1 MNESMASASS
11 VDNLLAAQDLDAL
24 SGQARQQCLVCAS
37 ENLPSQVEVGP
48 CFIREQVLT
57 GSSSPN
63 SRVCVFAS
71 RRPLFS
77 DLYPP
82 FDISILEA
90 LRGAVSFDKRD
101 DVEQHKESFDKF
113 RNSVRLEDADF
124 VKICDQLSDNQVVVL
139 KAPTGFGKSTWLPY
153 RLCWDPKSQFSDNFG
168 KIIVAQPR
176 KLAAETVAATVS
188 RNHEYRSPGPSID
201 VGLHHGETSLS
212 GEANKLIFVTDGSL
226 IKRLINREL
235 NDVQLLI
242 VDEAHERNER
252 IELILLILRFLL
264 PQYPHLRL
272 LILSATIE
280 PKSFADYY
288 ASTPTDNSKFVSIS
302 AVSTELND
310 PPGDVPKPFWGE
322 ERPSGEAGA
331 QWKENKKYK
340 PEVLNNLCDL
350 IEEVCS
356 KAIRDRV
363 LNEAKPNLPPGHVL
377 VFLPGKG
384 EIDEVE
390 RRLARR
396 AARHKKSK
404 EILDQFKVVPLHGE
418 LSAIERA
425 KVMNFSPSSERSR
438 QLVLATNIAESSITV
453 NNLVCVVDG
462 GLSKSKRKNGRL
474 SVGWITKAEQK
485 QRQGRVNR
493 NRPGYY
499 FAYFSEQN
507 FKSMKDY
514 PDSQILTISQH
525 QMELFVLR
533 AMLAG
538 LPPAALRSDSSFL
551 LSPPEL
557 GEKMGA
563 ILEHLKVA
571 GAISGEA
578 GSEYLTP
585 IGVTAAAS
593 GTALDI
599 AELLVLADLNNVLP
613 EVACVAAA
621 ICANRENDFFKIN
634 KSPSV
639 SPHLKAHTRMQIESI
654 VGDTYMLQSFDKTE
668 VALQNQTMTL
678 LARGDQVQYG
688 DIQSDERV
696 KKLWARR
703 LELCDEVVRTFKER
717 VPEERN
723 REINPSLFHRAQR
736 VVNAWT
742 TRGWRRDVRILL
754 DSRAKELA
762 ASTMCAIYEGLVVR
776 CNADSMDDAEEDLK
790 RFDHLNIMQVR
801 RAEHGTWEAIRYETN
816 VALEDPQVPT
826 IEPRHVIVETWRRHL
841 LSPLPAMLFDPVDL
855 GVAERSSHDEIESE
869 LAEGFRELEA
879 FVPELVAPPGSR
891 WERNETGLFRDLK
904 AELESTEVSDN
915 PLEAHSL
922 LAPVD
927 ESSSDLPE
935 DDQVLTNSDQMERLA
950 PSSCLWLDAVNRQ
963 FGTTHAPIAGRFRR
977 HAASETWRLSESS
990 PLVVGTE
997 ASQSEFQVRRH
1008 RETRQLHLVAD
1019 YLESALAMQIKA
1031 EEPLPFRV
1039 LDMKKGKG
1047 EDYRRKEEAGGQILY
1062 VCKVEVQR
1070 RSAKT
1075 STLTVGAWQIFPEF
1089 PALATRLDINLEKLL
1104 DGLVVPPRLL
1114 SYGSHRLSS
1123 WTVGRRQFVVFDGLA
1138 VPFARQNLDAVLQP
1152 HAEESPAEHY
1162 ARVRPNIERFAELH
1176 QELRLVQ
1183 ELLGGAM
1190 RRSVG

>member
-1 MNESMASASS
+1 MNESSTGASS
-11 VDNLLAAQDLDAL
+11 VDNLLAAQDLDGLA
-24 SGQARQQCLVCAS
+24 GQASQQCLVCAS

-82 FDISILEA
+82 FDISMLEA
-90 LRGAVSFDKRD
+90 LRGAVSFARRD
-101 DVEQHKESFDKF
+101 DVGQHRESFGKF
-113 RNSVRLEDADF
+113 HRSVRLQDADF
-124 VKICDQLSDNQVVVL
+124 EKICDRLSGNQVVVL

-153 RLCWDPKSQFSDNFG
+153 RLCWDPKSQFSNNFG
-168 KIIVAQPR
+168 KVIVAQPR

-188 RNHEYRSPGPSID
+188 RNHEYRTPGPSID

-212 GEANKLIFVTDGSL
+212 GEANKLVFVTDGSL
-226 IKRLINREL
+226 LKRLINREL

-280 PKSFADYY
+280 PQEFVNYY
-288 ASTPTDNSKFVSIS
+288 ASTPTDDSKFVSIS
-302 AVSTELND
+302 ADSLSLDD
-310 PPGDVPKPFWGE
+310 PPRDVPKPFWGE
-322 ERPSGEAGA
+322 ERPSGEAGV
-331 QWKENKKYK
+331 QWKENKSEIFNK
-340 PEVLNNLCDL
+340 LCDL
-350 IEEVCS
+350 IEKVCS
-356 KAIRDRV
+356 TAVNDRK
-363 LNEAKPNLPPGHVL
+363 LNEETPHLPSGHVL

-384 EIDEVE
+384 EIDEVK

-396 AARHKKSK
+396 AAQREKSRL
-404 EILDQFKVVPLHGE
+404 ILDQFRIVPLHGE

-425 KVMNFSPSSERSR
+425 KVMDFSPSSECSR
-438 QLVLATNIAESSITV
+438 QLVLATSIAESSITV
-453 NNLVCVVDG
+453 NNLVCVIDG
-462 GLSKSKRKNGRL
+462 GLTKSKRKDGRL
-474 SVGWITKAEQK
+474 SPRWITKAEQK

-493 NRPGYY
+493 NRRGYY
-499 FAYFSEQN
+499 FAYFGERN
-507 FKSMKDY
+507 FKNMSDY
-514 PDSQILTISQH
+514 PESQLLTISRH
-525 QMELFVLR
+525 QMELLVLR

-551 LSPPEL
+551 LSPPGL

-563 ILEHLKVA
+563 TLEHLKVA
-571 GAISGEA
+571 GAIGGET
-578 GSEYLTP
+578 GGEFLTP

-621 ICANRENDFFKIN
+621 ICANRENDLFRMN

-639 SPHLKAHTRMQIESI
+639 SPLLEAHTRLQIESI
-654 VGDTYMLQSFDKTE
+654 VRDTYMLQSFDKTE
-668 VALQNQTMTL
+668 EALQNQTMTL

-688 DIQSDERV
+688 DIHSDERV

-703 LELCDEVVRTFKER
+703 LELCDEVVSTFKER

-723 REINPSLFHRAQR
+723 REISPGLFHRAQL

-754 DSRAKELA
+754 DNRIKDLA

-776 CNADSMDDAEEDLK
+776 CDADSMHDIEEELK
-790 RFDHLNIMQVR
+790 RFDHLKIMQVR
-801 RAEHGTWEAIRYETN
+801 RDEHGAWESMRQETN
-816 VALEDPQVPT
+816 VALG
-826 IEPRHVIVETWRRHL
+826 EPRHVVVETWRRHL
-841 LSPLPAMLFDPVDL
+841 LSPLPAVRSDRADL
-855 GVAERSSHDEIESE
+855 SVVERSSYSENESE
-869 LAEGFRELEA
+869 LAESFRELEA
-879 FVPELVAPPGSR
+879 LVPELVAPPGSR

-904 AELESTEVSDN
+904 AELESTEISDN
-915 PLEAHSL
+915 PLETHAL
-922 LAPVD
+922 LIPVN

-935 DDQVLTNSDQMERLA
+935 DDQVLTSPPQLERLV
-950 PSSCLWLDAVNRQ
+950 PGSCLWLDAVNRQ
-963 FGTTHAPIAGRFRR
+963 FGTTHAPIAGQLRR

-990 PLVVGTE
+990 PLVHGTD

-1008 RETRQLHLVAD
+1008 RETRQLYLVAD
-1019 YLESALAMQIKA
+1019 YLESALAAQIEA
-1031 EEPLPFRV
+1031 EEPLPFRL

-1047 EDYRRKEEAGGQILY
+1047 EVYLRKEEAEGEILY

-1070 RSAKT
+1070 GPAKT
-1075 STLTVGAWQIFPEF
+1075 STLIVGAWQIFPEF
-1089 PALATRLDINLEKLL
+1089 PALAARLDLNLVKLL

-1114 SYGSHRLSS
+1114 GYGSHRLSS
-1123 WTVGRRQFVVFDGLA
+1123 WTVGGRQFVVFDGLA

-1152 HAEESPAEHY
+1152 HAEESPTEHY
-1162 ARVRPNIERFAELH
+1162 SRVRPSIERFAELH
-1176 QELRLVQ
+1176 QELRLVR
-1183 ELLGGAM
+1183 ESLSGAI

>member
-11 VDNLLAAQDLDAL
+11 VDNLLAAQNLDAL
-24 SGQARQQCLVCAS
+24 AGQARQQCLVCAS
-37 ENLPSQVEVGP
+37 ENFANEVEVGA

-101 DVEQHKESFDKF
+101 DVGGHRESFKKF
-113 RNSVRLEDADF
+113 SDSVRLQDADF
-124 VKICDQLSDNQVVVL
+124 EKICDELSENQVVVL

-176 KLAAETVAATVS
+176 KLAAESVAATVS

-280 PKSFADYY
+280 PKFFVEYY
-288 ASTPTDNSKFVSIS
+288 ASTPTDDSKFVSVS
-302 AVSTELND
+302 ANSIELED
-310 PPGDVPKPFWGE
+310 PPRLVYEPRWGQPRE
-322 ERPSGEAGA
+322 SGEAGA

-340 PEVLNNLCDL
+340 PEVFKLCDL

-356 KAIRDRV
+356 TAIRDPV
-363 LNEAKPNLPPGHVL
+363 LNEANRPPGHVL
-377 VFLPGKG
+377 VFLPGKSDI
-384 EIDEVE
+384 EWLEK
-390 RRLARR
+390 LLSRR
-396 AARHKKSK
+396 AAQRKKSK

-425 KVMNFSPSSERSR
+425 KVMNFSTSSGRSR

-453 NNLVCVVDG
+453 DNLVCVVDG
-462 GLSKSKRKNGRL
+462 GLSKSKRENGRL
-474 SVGWITKAEQK
+474 SVRWITKAEQK

-499 FAYFSEQN
+499 FAFFSKQN
-507 FKSMKDY
+507 FESMSGY

-551 LSPPEL
+551 LSPPGL

-571 GAISGEA
+571 GAISGES
-578 GSEYLTP
+578 GSEHLTP

-654 VGDTYMLQSFDKTE
+654 VRDTYMLQSFDKTE
-668 VALQNQTMTL
+668 VPLQNQTMTL
-678 LARGDQVQYG
+678 LARGDKVQYG

-723 REINPSLFHRAQR
+723 REINPSLFHRAQL

-801 RAEHGTWEAIRYETN
+801 RAEHGTCEAIRHETN
-816 VALEDPQVPT
+816 VALENPQLPT
-826 IEPRHVIVETWRRHL
+826 MEPRHVIVETWRRHL

-904 AELESTEVSDN
+904 AERESTEISDN
-915 PLEAHSL
+915 PLESHAL

-935 DDQVLTNSDQMERLA
+935 DDQVLTNSDQMERLV

-990 PLVVGTE
+990 PLVDGTE

-1008 RETRQLHLVAD
+1008 RETRKLHLVAD
-1019 YLESALAMQIKA
+1019 YLESALAMQIKP

-1047 EDYRRKEEAGGQILY
+1047 EVYFRPDEAGGEILY

-1070 RSAKT
+1070 GPEKT
-1075 STLTVGAWQIFPEF
+1075 STLTVGAWQIFHEF
-1089 PALATRLDINLEKLL
+1089 PALAARLDINLVTLL
-1104 DGLVVPPRLL
+1104 EGLVVPPRLL

-1123 WTVGRRQFVVFDGLA
+1123 WTVGGRQFVVFDGLA
-1138 VPFARQNLDAVLQP
+1138 VPFARLNLDAALQP

-1183 ELLGGAM
+1183 ESL
-1190 RRSVG
+1190 RVQ

>member
-24 SGQARQQCLVCAS
+24 AGQARQQCLVCAS
-37 ENLPSQVEVGP
+37 ENFANEVEVGP

-101 DVEQHKESFDKF
+101 DVGQHKESFAKF
-113 RNSVRLEDADF
+113 RQSVRLQDADF
-124 VKICDQLSDNQVVVL
+124 EKICDQLSDNQVVVL

-212 GEANKLIFVTDGSL
+212 GEANKLVFVTDGSL

-280 PKSFADYY
+280 PKFFVEYY
-288 ASTPTDNSKFVSIS
+288 ASTPTDDSKFVSIS
-302 AVSTELND
+302 AVSTELDD
-310 PPGDVPKPFWGE
+310 PPRLVFEPNWGRH
-322 ERPSGEAGA
+322 RPSGEAGA

-340 PEVLNNLCDL
+340 PEVLNKLCDL

-356 KAIRDRV
+356 TAIRDPV
-363 LNEAKPNLPPGHVL
+363 LNEANWPPGHVL
-377 VFLPGKG
+377 VFLPGKPD
-384 EIDEVE
+384 IE
-390 RRLARR
+390 RLEELLSRR

-404 EILDQFKVVPLHGE
+404 KILDQFKVVPLHGE

-453 NNLVCVVDG
+453 DNLVCVVDG
-462 GLSKSKRKNGRL
+462 GLSKSKRENGRL

-493 NRPGYY
+493 NRHGYY

-507 FKSMKDY
+507 FKSMSDY

-551 LSPPEL
+551 LSPRGL

-639 SPHLKAHTRMQIESI
+639 SPHSKAHTRMQIESI
-654 VGDTYMLQSFDKTE
+654 VRDTYMLQSFDKTE

-703 LELCDEVVRTFKER
+703 LELCDEVVSTFKER

-723 REINPSLFHRAQR
+723 REINPSLFRRAQL

-754 DSRAKELA
+754 DNRAKELA
-762 ASTMCAIYEGLVVR
+762 ASTMCAIYEGLVIR
-776 CNADSMDDAEEDLK
+776 CNADSMDDAEENLK
-790 RFDHLNIMQVR
+790 RFNQLNIMQVR
-801 RAEHGTWEAIRYETN
+801 RAEHGTWEAIRHETN
-816 VALEDPQVPT
+816 VALEDPQLPT
-826 IEPRHVIVETWRRHL
+826 MEPRHVIVETWRRHL
-841 LSPLPAMLFDPVDL
+841 LSPLPAMRFDLVDL
-855 GVAERSSHDEIESE
+855 SVAERSSHEEIESE

-879 FVPELVAPPGSR
+879 LVPELVAPPGSR
-891 WERNETGLFRDLK
+891 WERDETGLFRDLK
-904 AELESTEVSDN
+904 AELESTEISDN
-915 PLEAHSL
+915 PLETHAL

-935 DDQVLTNSDQMERLA
+935 DDQVLTNSAQMERLA
-950 PSSCLWLDAVNRQ
+950 PDSCLWLDAVNRQ

-990 PLVVGTE
+990 QLVDETD

-1019 YLESALAMQIKA
+1019 YLESALAVQIEA

-1047 EDYRRKEEAGGQILY
+1047 EDYRRKEEAGGEILY

-1070 RSAKT
+1070 RPAKT
-1075 STLTVGAWQIFPEF
+1075 STLIVGAWQIFPEF
-1089 PALATRLDINLEKLL
+1089 PALATRLDNDLVKLL
-1104 DGLVVPPRLL
+1104 DGLAVPPRLL

-1123 WTVGRRQFVVFDGLA
+1123 WKVGGRQFVVFDGLA

-1183 ELLGGAM
+1183 ESLGGAM